1 MPHATGATS
10 STGEPGEVSPTRRR
24 RSAEPADVALMAD
37 DPSKLPCLYALSGT
51 ADGVVR
57 QNIRASIGVKALLA
71 VGVPSGW

>member
-1 MPHATGATS
+1 
-10 STGEPGEVSPTRRR
+10 
-24 RSAEPADVALMAD
+24 MAD